1 MSRPRISLDDVLLP
15 ARTFS
20 ISHPS
25 STRLVSLETSN
36 FILDTISKDPKLQA
50 LCLPQSSIGSSG
62 TPPPPIRAVA
72 PVWPPVEPW
81 RPGLQPPRTGSWTQ
95 QQPAPIDWPL
105 GPRTADPYA
114 DYCNPVEAYERICA
128 SIHQRQAD
136 LRNPSAQPAKRLKV
150 EAAPDSD
157 PGSEI
162 PPVNKQHF

>member
-1 MSRPRISLDDVLLP
+1 VALPLPQYEQLLP
-15 ARTFS
+15 FG
-20 ISHPS
+20 HPLS
-25 STRLVSLETSN
+25 RGDLGYSR
-36 FILDTISKDPKLQA
+36 Q
-50 LCLPQSSIGSSG
+50 
-62 TPPPPIRAVA
+62 
-72 PVWPPVEPW
+72 
-81 RPGLQPPRTGSWTQ
+81 RTGSWTQ

-114 DYCNPVEAYERICA
+114 DYCDPVEAYERICA

-136 LRNPSAQPAKRLKV
+136 LRTPSAQPAKRLKV